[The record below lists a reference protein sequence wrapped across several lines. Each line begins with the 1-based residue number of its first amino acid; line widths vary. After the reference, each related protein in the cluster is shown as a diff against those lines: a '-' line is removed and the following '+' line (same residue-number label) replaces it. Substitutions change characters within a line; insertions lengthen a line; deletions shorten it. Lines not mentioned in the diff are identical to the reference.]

1 MGKGVQTWTSKPYF
15 PYRSHAHAK
24 GVGEMARIAQE
35 KEKSLDALVTS
46 RKISD
51 AEIYLPLF
59 LSRGSSSFHVPSA
72 HRLTPTTTE
81 EPPSFPTIAAIL
93 ARTLRRYMKS
103 LSSSHSTSSHAHST
117 APLDLYLHSISE
129 RGAKDGNPRQ
139 EGTKESPSDVL
150 REPVA
155 VCPGQMGVGSSFTS
169 FSVVEESLSTRNSRI
184 DLLIA
189 SNYARKQTAN
199 ALPRP
204 P

>member
-51 AEIYLPLF
+51 AEIYLPLL

-93 ARTLRRYMKS
+93 TRTLRRYIKS

-117 APLDLYLHSISE
+117 APLDLYLHFISE
-129 RGAKDGNPRQ
+129 RDAKDGRAQ
-139 EGTKESPSDVL
+139 KRVPSDVFPS
-150 REPVA
+150 EPA
-155 VCPGQMGVGSSFTS
+155 AIRSGQMGTGLQRSRRKF
-169 FSVVEESLSTRNSRI
+169 VERRNNRI

-189 SNYARKQTAN
+189 SKHARKQAPN